1 MKVSKVSFFFGDNL
15 SYMRTPGSIPTRQA
29 NQRPQDSGPRVNEK
43 IRVPEVRVISDTGE
57 QLGVLSVREALA
69 IAKEAGLDLVEVSP
83 DARPPV
89 CRILDY
95 GKYKYQQQKKAHEAK
110 KKQVVIEVKE
120 VNFTPN
126 TDTHDIETKRN
137 HIRRW
142 IAEKARV
149 KVGVKFRGREMA
161 HIDLGHKVL
170 KELMVGLEDIAV
182 QEAAPR
188 MEGKRLGIMLVPKT
202 DK

>member
-1 MKVSKVSFFFGDNL
+1 
-15 SYMRTPGSIPTRQA
+15 MRTPSTTPYR
-29 NQRPQDSGPRVNEK
+29 QDSQRSQDMSGTRVNEK
-43 IRVPEVRVISDTGE
+43 IRVPEVRLISETGE
-57 QLGVLSVREALA
+57 QLGVVAIRDALFM
-69 IAKEAGLDLVEVSP
+69 AKEAGLDLVEVSP

-89 CRILDY
+89 CKLLDY
-95 GKYKYQQQKKAHEAK
+95 GKYKYQQQKKAQEAK

-137 HIRRW
+137 HIKRW

-161 HIDLGHKVL
+161 HIDLGYKL
-170 KELMVGLEDIAV
+170 LDELMVGLEDIAV
-182 QEAAPR
+182 QESSPR
-188 MEGKRLGIMLVPKT
+188 MEGKRLGVMLIPKT
-202 DK
+202 DKP

>member
-1 MKVSKVSFFFGDNL
+1 MATSGSFSRYNTSKPQESAH
-15 SYMRTPGSIPTRQA
+15 RT
-29 NQRPQDSGPRVNEK
+29 NDK
-43 IRVPEVRVISDTGE
+43 IRASEVRVISDTGD
-57 QLGVLSVREALA
+57 QLGVLSTREALS
-69 IAKEAGLDLVEVSP
+69 IARESGLDLVEVSP

-110 KKQVVIEVKE
+110 KKQIIIEVKE

-126 TDTHDIETKRN
+126 TDKHDIETKRN
-137 HIRRW
+137 HIKRW

-161 HIDLGHKVL
+161 HLDRGHKVIA
-170 KELMVGLEDIAV
+170 ELMVGLEDIAI
-182 QEAAPR
+182 QESHPR
-188 MEGKRLGIMLVPKT
+188 MEGRRLGVMLVPKS
-202 DK
+202 DAK